1 MVMPFGVKN
10 GPPTFQR
17 VVSRTFREYLDQ
29 FMKIFLDDFI
39 IYNDTDNHLMKLKL
53 CFHKCKEYKINLN
66 LDKCAFMVFLGFI
79 LRFIVSKE
87 GKIPNLKKVQ
97 AILNMPIPTKP
108 QQIQVLNGMAQFYK
122 CFIKLYL
129 YHGANHQV
137 DEENGT
143 LYLDHL
149 VSKNLGLDKVEVHG
163 STNYNTSKL
172 AIGVSCAHKCIVV
185 GNRCNVGKEPNQ

>member
-97 AILNMPIPTKP
+97 AILNMPIPTNP

-122 CFIKLYL
+122 CFIENFAFIMAPIIKLMKK
-129 YHGANHQV
+129 
-137 DEENGT
+137 T
-143 LYLDHL
+143 TIYLDHIMSRTL
-149 VSKNLGLDKVEVHG
+149 SSNQTKIYG
-163 STNYNTSKL
+163 STNFDTSEL
-172 AIGVSCAHKCIVV
+172 VVGISSARKCIII
-185 GNRCNVGKEPNQ
+185 GNRCNVGTKPNQ